1 METFPRAG
9 FRRRLGSYVYDL
21 LLSIAVYMFSGAI
34 SFVVFALL
42 FAQGTIDNQG
52 FEHAIDLKNN
62 SVLYESLITGWGLF
76 WVGFFFVFFWAKS
89 GQTIGMRAWR
99 LRVQN
104 LDGSKISKK
113 TGVKR
118 LFFTLLGLGNLA
130 IIFDRKNKLS
140 LQDRF
145 TDTEVVVLS
154 LEANKARSGELK

>member
-1 METFPRAG
+1 MESYPRAG
-9 FRRRLGSYVYDL
+9 FRRRLGSYVYDF

-34 SFVVFALL
+34 AFVIFALL

-52 FEHAIDLKNN
+52 FDHAIDLKSS
-62 SVLYESLITGWGLF
+62 SVLYESLITGWALF

-104 LDGSKISKK
+104 FDGSKISKK

-118 LFFTLLGLGNLA
+118 LLFTLLGLGNLA
-130 IIFDRKNKLS
+130 VIFDRKSKLS

-145 TDTEVVVLS
+145 TDTEIVVLS
-154 LEANKARSGELK
+154 LEANKARSGKIS